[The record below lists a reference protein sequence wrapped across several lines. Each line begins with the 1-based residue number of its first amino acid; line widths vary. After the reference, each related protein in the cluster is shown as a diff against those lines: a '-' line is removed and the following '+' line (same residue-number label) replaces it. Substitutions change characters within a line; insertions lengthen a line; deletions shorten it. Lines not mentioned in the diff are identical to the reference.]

1 MPAPAWLKDIQLITF
16 DCFGTLMDWRAAFE
30 KVEIRSKE
38 DFEKF
43 ETEAAKLQE
52 QDQYLRYT
60 EVLKTAVGRVRP
72 QLRPAIVGLFAD
84 DFGRMAPFAETARA
98 LHRMRD
104 VVKIGVL
111 ANGDASHQLDVI
123 ATLRIP
129 WDVCITSQ
137 ELRAY
142 KPTDRAWDAMLRIG
156 VARSAAT
163 RDSWM
168 HVSASPRQ
176 DLVPARARGLKT
188 CYVKRIAAGAKVGDE
203 KVTADLTVGNLDE
216 LAALVQEAK
225 QGPLLFEV
233 ESTATDA
240 TVRQRLLAWL
250 LQNRLGPMREVPGVR
265 AATLYERDDGVL
277 IEQYVFGGKQEFDSY
292 TESWAAEHRAAVRD
306 EFGQAVQRSQRV
318 SGILARS

>member
-1 MPAPAWLKDIQLITF
+1 MAAPAWLKDIQLVTF
-16 DCFGTLMDWRAAFE
+16 DCFGTLLDWRSAFE
-30 KVEIRSKE
+30 KVEIRSRE

-43 ETEAAKLQE
+43 EAEAAKLAE
-52 QDQYLRYT
+52 QDQFLRYT
-60 EVLKTAVGRVRP
+60 EVLKTAIGRVRP

-84 DFGRMAPFAETARA
+84 DFGRMAPFPDAARA
-98 LHRMRD
+98 LHAMRD
-104 VVKIGVL
+104 VVKVGVL

-123 ATLRIP
+123 STLRLP

-142 KPTDRAWDAMLRIG
+142 KPTDRAWDAILRMG

-168 HVSASPRQ
+168 HVSASARQ

-188 CYVKRIAAGAKVGDE
+188 CYLKRPGRTGE
-203 KVTADLTVGNLDE
+203 ERVTADLTVAGLDE
-216 LAALVQEAK
+216 LATLVQEAK

-233 ESTATDA
+233 ESQAQDA
-240 TVRQRLLAWL
+240 KVREQLRAWL
-250 LQNRLGPMREVPGVR
+250 LQNRVQAMREVPGVR
-265 AATLYERDDGVL
+265 AASLVERDDGLLV
-277 IEQYVFGGKQEFDSY
+277 EQYVFGGRQELDSY

-306 EFGQAVQRSQRV
+306 EFGQAVQRTQRIAQV
-318 SGILARS
+318 RARA